1 MCFAPRT
8 AGRPSVIASG
18 GAVLSTLISRIR
30 SHDSARTARYAFR
43 VHLYA
48 HRVEPFDNGMYVV
61 ADDRGDAILIDPSQG
76 EREAMS
82 TVRAHGLRILE
93 ILNTHGHQ
101 DHVFDNARMQE
112 QTRARIAIHAADAYR
127 LDPATRPES
136 QLEPPQSVADDLIT
150 DGPLPYL
157 RDIRLVAVHT
167 PGHTEGS
174 TCFYLPNDGIVF
186 SGDLLFA
193 GNVGR
198 IDLPGGDAGQMELSL
213 ARIATLPPAT
223 RVFPGHGPA
232 TTIADELHWLRGF
245 RFE

>member
-1 MCFAPRT
+1 VLGAEDR
-8 AGRPSVIASG
+8 RPTLGDGDRRRRVPGSDIAH
-18 GAVLSTLISRIR
+18 RP
-30 SHDSARTARYAFR
+30 HDNALTARYAFG

-48 HRVEPFDNGMYVV
+48 HRVEPFDNGMYVI
-61 ADDRGDAILIDPSQG
+61 ADDRGDAILIDPSRG
-76 EREAMS
+76 EAQAMA

-93 ILNTHGHQ
+93 IVNTHGHQ

-127 LDPATRPES
+127 LDPATRPAS
-136 QLEPPQSVADDLIT
+136 QLQPPTSVADDLIAE
-150 DGPLPYL
+150 GPLPYL
-157 RDIRLVAVHT
+157 RDIELVAIHT

-174 TCFYLPNDGIVF
+174 TCFHLPKDGILF

-198 IDLPGGDAGQMELSL
+198 IDLPGGDAGQMEASL

-232 TTIADELHWLRGF
+232 TTIGDELHWLRGF
-245 RFE
+245 RFG